1 MEEMIKD
8 YLKEVEL
15 LEYPIFD
22 IEKDGHIV
30 KYSYEN
36 GDGEWID
43 EYVSVWDVMEFI
55 YLKRKEDGI
64 K

>member
-8 YLKEVEL
+8 YLKEVEFFD
-15 LEYPIFD
+15 YPIFD

-30 KYSYEN
+30 KYSYKN
-36 GDGEWID
+36 CVDDWID
-43 EYVSVWDVMEFI
+43 DHVSIWDVMEFI
-55 YLKRKEDGI
+55 YLKQKENGV